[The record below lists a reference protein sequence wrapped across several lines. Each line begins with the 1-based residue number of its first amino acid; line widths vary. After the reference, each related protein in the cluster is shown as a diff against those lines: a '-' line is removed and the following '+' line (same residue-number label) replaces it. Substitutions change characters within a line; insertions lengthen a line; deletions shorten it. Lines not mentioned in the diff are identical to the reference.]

1 MAEPPL
7 SPGSLPPPVDLD
19 DLLQPFA
26 GRGIKLGLD
35 RMQAALADGGNPE
48 RRFAAVQVAGTNG
61 KGSIATQLHCI
72 LLAAGWR
79 CGIYRSPHLVS
90 WCERI
95 QLDAAWID
103 ADTLRADLGRW
114 LAIAQRHGLSPFEL
128 FTAAAFDR
136 FAAEGLPLVVLEVG
150 VGGRLDATTAHPHRQ
165 VVGFGPI
172 GMDHCDLLGDNLAA
186 IAREKAAVMAGAR
199 VAISGPQAPEVAQ
212 VLHQEARRWDCS
224 LRWVEPLASAAQGG
238 PRLGLA
244 GNLQRSNAA
253 VAVAM
258 AEALHALG
266 WTLSPQAIQRGLA
279 AARWPGRLERRQFRG
294 FPLLLDGAHNPPGA
308 QALRDELDR
317 LQAEAEAEAEAGLG
331 ICHGSGDDSA
341 GGSGSGSYL
350 GPRRWLLGMQ
360 ITKDA
365 PQLLDALLRPGDQV
379 ALVPVP
385 DLPSWS
391 RAELVAARPLLAPQ
405 LSEVASPCEGL
416 EWLGASPGPLP
427 GVAGS
432 LHLLGAVIPHLDAPA
447 TG

>member
-1 MAEPPL
+1 LAEPPL

-35 RMQAALADGGNPE
+35 RMQAALADGGHPE

-95 QLDAAWID
+95 QLEAAWID
-103 ADTLRADLGRW
+103 PDTLRTDLGRW
-114 LAIAQRHGLSPFEL
+114 QAIGQRHGLSPFEL

-136 FAAEGLPLVVLEVG
+136 FAAEELPLVVLEVG
-150 VGGRLDATTAHPHRQ
+150 VGGRLDATTAHPHRA

-212 VLHQEARRWDCS
+212 VLRQEARRWDCS
-224 LRWVEPLASAAQGG
+224 LRWVEPLASEAQGG

-266 WTLSPQAIQRGLA
+266 WILSPQAIQRGLA

-317 LQAEAEAEAEAGLG
+317 LEAEAEAG
-331 ICHGSGDDSA
+331 
-341 GGSGSGSYL
+341 SGSVGD
-350 GPRRWLLGMQ
+350 GDVRPRRWLLGMQ

-391 RAELVAARPLLAPQ
+391 RAELVAARPQFAPQ
-405 LSEVASPCEGL
+405 LREVATPCEGL
-416 EWLGASPGPLP
+416 EWLVASPGPLAV
-427 GVAGS
+427 VAGS

>member
-1 MAEPPL
+1 
-7 SPGSLPPPVDLD
+7 
-19 DLLQPFA
+19 LLQPFA
-26 GRGIKLGLD
+26 GRGIKLGLE
-35 RMQAALADGGNPE
+35 RMQAALADGGHPE

-95 QLDAAWID
+95 QLQAAWID
-103 ADTLRADLGRW
+103 ADTLQADLGRW
-114 LAIAQRHGLSPFEL
+114 QAIAQRHALSPFEL

-150 VGGRLDATTAHPHRQ
+150 VGGRLDATTAHPQRP

-172 GMDHCDLLGDNLAA
+172 GMDHADLLGDNLAA
-186 IAREKAAVMAGAR
+186 IAGEKAAVMAGAR

-212 VLHQEARRWDCS
+212 VLRQEARRCNCS
-224 LRWVEPLASAAQGG
+224 LRWVEPLASAVEGG

-258 AEALHALG
+258 AEALHSLG
-266 WTLSPQAIQRGLA
+266 WTISPQAIDRGLA

-317 LQAEAEAEAEAGLG
+317 HGAGD
-331 ICHGSGDDSA
+331 GSDSDSDSNSDSDSDS
-341 GGSGSGSYL
+341 GSGSGS
-350 GPRRWLLGMQ
+350 GSGSRRWLLGMQ
-360 ITKDA
+360 RTKEA
-365 PQLLDALLRPGDQV
+365 PLLLDALLHPGDQV

-391 RAELVAARPLLAPQ
+391 RAELVAARPRLAPQ
-405 LSEVASPCEGL
+405 IREVANPLQGL
-416 EWLGASPGPLP
+416 DWLVASPGPLP
-427 GVAGS
+427 VVAGS
-432 LHLLGAVIPHLDAPA
+432 LYLLGAVIPHLDAPA

>member
-1 MAEPPL
+1 M
-7 SPGSLPPPVDLD
+7 LPPPVDLD

-35 RMQAALADGGNPE
+35 RMQAALADGGHPE

-317 LQAEAEAEAEAGLG
+317 LQAEAEAEAGLG
-331 ICHGSGDDSA
+331 ICHGNGGDSAGDSA
-341 GGSGSGSYL
+341 GGSGSGSGSGGDL

-416 EWLGASPGPLP
+416 EWLVASPGPLAV
-427 GVAGS
+427 VAGS